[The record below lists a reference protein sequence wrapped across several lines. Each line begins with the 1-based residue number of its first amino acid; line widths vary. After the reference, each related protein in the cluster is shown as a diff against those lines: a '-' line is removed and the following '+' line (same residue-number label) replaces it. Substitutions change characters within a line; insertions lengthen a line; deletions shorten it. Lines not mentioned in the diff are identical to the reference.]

1 MAKTE
6 PKYAV
11 VEFRIPWLTEDF
23 TDLPCEV
30 TTYAGDTVTKHTGE
44 LIMCDGMDTAMFE
57 DTPLHNHERRVAGTT
72 HDDLDNF
79 SHFTPGQHVP
89 AFQNAVLWA
98 LHEMD
103 DMVWFEDDYERE
115 LIRSLPGYENKGD
128 PWGTAPYGH
137 IHSALGNGV
146 ITHIFRRNNDD

>member
-44 LIMCDGMDTAMFE
+44 LTLCDGLDTAMFE
-57 DTPLHNHERRVAGTT
+57 DTPLHNYARRVDGTAP
-72 HDDLDNF
+72 DDLDNF

-103 DMVWFEDDYERE
+103 DMVWCPDDYERE
-115 LIRSLPGYENKGD
+115 LIRSLPGYENTSD
-128 PWGTAPYGH
+128 PWGTAPWEYLSSVYRDDVL
-137 IHSALGNGV
+137 IY
-146 ITHIFRRNNDD
+146 TYRRNDP